1 MKREFLNKFE
11 LSEDQVN
18 AIMAE
23 HGKTVNAEKA
33 KVTEFQTQAE
43 TLEQQLKDRDKDL
56 KDLQKNAGDNEE
68 LKKQFEE
75 LQGKYKEDTK
85 HLNEALATTK
95 KTAAIDLALTGFKVD
110 DKEYKPKNADIIKQ
124 QLKLDSIEL
133 ADDGSIKGLE
143 EQLKS
148 LATGEGTSFLFDTA
162 EAEKQPQTPTFTF
175 NGNPT
180 PQQGKTGESVVDS
193 VAARLADIYSK

>member
-11 LSEDQVN
+11 LSEEQVN

-56 KDLQKNAGDNEE
+56 KELQKNAGDNEE

-85 HLNEALATTK
+85 NLNEALAASK

-133 ADDGSIKGLE
+133 ADDGSIKGLD

-162 EAEKQPQTPTFTF
+162 EAEKQPPTPTFTF

-180 PQQGKTGESVVDS
+180 PQQSKPGESVVDS
-193 VAARLADIYSK
+193 VAARLANIYSK

>member
-1 MKREFLNKFE
+1 MKREFLSKFE
-11 LSEDQVN
+11 LSEEQVN

-43 TLEQQLKDRDKDL
+43 TLGQQLKDRDKDL
-56 KDLQKNAGDNEE
+56 KELQKNAGDNEE

-85 HLNEALATTK
+85 NLNEALSTSK

-110 DKEYKPKNADIIKQ
+110 DKEYKPKNAGIIKQ
-124 QLKLDSIEL
+124 QLNIDTIQLTENGIVGLD
-133 ADDGSIKGLE
+133 
-143 EQLKS
+143 EQLKN
-148 LATGEGTSFLFDTA
+148 LATSEGTAFLFESG
-162 EAEKQPQTPTFTF
+162 EAEKKTQTPKFTF
-175 NGNPT
+175 NGNPS
-180 PQQGKTGESVVDS
+180 PQQGTTGENVVEN
-193 VAARLADIYSK
+193 VAARFANIYSK